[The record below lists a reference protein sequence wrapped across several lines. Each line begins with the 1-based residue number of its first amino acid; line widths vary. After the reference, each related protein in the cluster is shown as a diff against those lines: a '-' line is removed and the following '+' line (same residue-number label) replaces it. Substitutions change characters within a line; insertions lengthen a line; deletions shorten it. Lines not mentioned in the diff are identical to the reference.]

1 MIYSSKN
8 SIHPHKPGSTIQ
20 WHPLCKHDSHPMAM
34 VENLLRTCL
43 IVKDTITI
51 NSVKLLMHLHI
62 LTQQRKHHVIQKDM
76 TSRWGEK
83 VSVSRK
89 SSIKSLDMTSG

>member
-1 MIYSSKN
+1 
-8 SIHPHKPGSTIQ
+8 
-20 WHPLCKHDSHPMAM
+20 MAM
-34 VENLLRTCL
+34 VENFLRTCL

-51 NSVKLLMHLHI
+51 NSVKLLIHLHYTFE
-62 LTQQRKHHVIQKDM
+62 LNQRKHHVVQKDM

-83 VSVSRK
+83 VSVSGK